1 MKPGS
6 RLKRISAVVVSGA
19 LLLAPETRS
28 QVLSDAIV
36 TRGSELAGKEHL
48 DLYVAV
54 PYRSVTF
61 QELDGTYAA
70 QFTIQV
76 VMRDLLGR
84 RLADTTL
91 TRNAVCSTYA
101 ESQGASGTADIAM
114 VRFPLQPTTVR
125 YELTVGDAFSR
136 QSYQMADTVEVPD
149 YSNTPELSS
158 VLFLTDVEQRGSRFA
173 GTPLVGGTAWSD
185 QQLFAFFE
193 YYDDQLPQTTAF
205 RWYIA
210 DADGR
215 RLGSGISVA
224 EPITERRSQHFV
236 ALRSTTQPLTQ
247 ARPGSYRFVLAAHPV
262 ENGAADT
269 TRVLARRE
277 RRYIVPRSAAASS
290 VADLPKAIRQLVYV
304 ADGDVIDAL
313 QAIDD
318 PLRQQSEFDAFWK
331 RLDPTPAT
339 ATNEAF
345 TEYYA
350 RVSTANERFRSYA
363 EGWQTDMGR
372 VYIVYGEPLTI
383 QQFASQGGMVVA
395 VRWTYPNNQVFTFE
409 DPSGFGD
416 YRLRSG
422 FPPRARYEYGR

>member
-1 MKPGS
+1 MSAGS
-6 RLKRISAVVVSGA
+6 HLRRICAVMAAGTILPLPAVQA
-19 LLLAPETRS
+19 
-28 QVLSDAIV
+28 QVLSDAIM
-36 TRGSELAGKEHL
+36 TRGSELSGREHL

-54 PYRSVTF
+54 PYRAVTF
-61 QELDGTYAA
+61 QELNSAYAA
-70 QFTIQV
+70 QFTIHI
-76 VMRDLLGR
+76 VMRDLMGR
-84 RLADTTL
+84 RVADTTL

-101 ESQGASGTADIAM
+101 ESQGASGMADVAM

-125 YELTVGDAFSR
+125 YELTVRDGFSR
-136 QSYQMADTVEVPD
+136 QFYQSSDTVEIPD

-158 VLFLTDVEQRGSRFA
+158 VLFLTDVEQRGTRFA
-173 GTPLVGGTAWSD
+173 GTPLVGGRVWSD

-210 DADGR
+210 DADGK
-215 RLGSGISVA
+215 RLGSGLSEAQQIS
-224 EPITERRSQHFV
+224 ERRSQHFV
-236 ALRSTTQPLTQ
+236 ALRSVTPG
-247 ARPGSYRFVLAAHPV
+247 RPGSYRFVLAAHPV
-262 ENGAADT
+262 VDGVVDT

-277 RRYIVPRSAAASS
+277 RSYVVPRSAAASS
-290 VADLPKAIRQLVYV
+290 VADLPKAIRQMVYV

-318 PLRQQSEFDAFWK
+318 PIRQQSEFDAFWK
-331 RLDPTPAT
+331 RLDPSPAT

-350 RVSTANERFRSYA
+350 RVATANERFRSYA

-383 QQFASQGGMVVA
+383 QQFTSQGGMVVA
-395 VRWTYPNNQVFTFE
+395 VRWTYPNNQMFTFE